1 MNATGVGQLTQ
12 SSLALEMASNLNSEE
27 VRIGSLEEQI
37 STGFSINQP
46 SDNPAQTVNILS
58 LQSQSARLSQ
68 YGSNASNAK
77 AWLGTANT
85 TLNQV
90 LSVLQQVEQAALS
103 ASSAQTEGP
112 SALDALAT
120 QIAGMRSELL
130 NLSNTTYDSQYI
142 FAGTAE
148 VAQAYDANGSYLG
161 GGPPPTRTV
170 SPGVT
175 VAVGV
180 SGPSVF
186 GSGTSG
192 LLSDAPGDLG
202 VLSQIVSDLQSGN
215 ISAVEGADLHNL
227 HQAVQTVESAAALI
241 GATYQS
247 VQVMQSQV
255 TQNQQALSGE
265 LSSALDLNLPKA
277 TTQLQALQDSYQ
289 AALWATSQIEQSS
302 LVQYLS

>member
-12 SSLALEMASNLNSEE
+12 SSLALEIASNLNSEE